1 MYPTWVASIC
11 ISICPT
17 PCADPTLTINN
28 LRLVMASVKNWYGLY
43 VPNAVCNEIWAST
56 AYQTGEEK
64 KEALLLYYL
73 HTMPMASWQDVA
85 GALHYKKEETA
96 LQAVKAF
103 LKLTLAGQ
111 LILQG
116 TYISA
121 VCYCISVHEM
131 YHIIMCTCSCTSVDW
146 TEVGMGC
153 ECGV

>member
-1 MYPTWVASIC
+1 MMYPTWVASIC

-28 LRLVMASVKNWYGLY
+28 LRLVMASVKDWYYLGRYDGGLY
-43 VPNAVCNEIWAST
+43 VPTAVCNEIEDST
-56 AYQTGEEK
+56 AYQTEEEK

-73 HTMPMASWQDVA
+73 HTMPVASWQNVA
-85 GALHYKKEETA
+85 GALHYQEEETA

-116 TYISA
+116 TYISMLLH
-121 VCYCISVHEM
+121 VCP
-131 YHIIMCTCSCTSVDW
+131 
-146 TEVGMGC
+146 
-153 ECGV
+153 

>member
-28 LRLVMASVKNWYGLY
+28 LRLVMASVKDWYGLGCGGGLD
-43 VPNAVCNEIWAST
+43 VPVPVCEEIRTST
-56 AYQTGEEK
+56 AYQTEEEK

-73 HTMPMASWQDVA
+73 DTVPMASWQNVA
-85 GALHYKKEETA
+85 GALHSMKEETA

-116 TYISA
+116 TYISMLLH
-121 VCYCISVHEM
+121 VCP
-131 YHIIMCTCSCTSVDW
+131 
-146 TEVGMGC
+146 
-153 ECGV
+153 

>member
-28 LRLVMASVKNWYGLY
+28 LRLVMASVKNWYDLGGLY
-43 VPNAVCNEIWAST
+43 AGGLCVPNAVCDEIRYST
-56 AYQTGEEK
+56 AYQTEEEK

-73 HTMPMASWQDVA
+73 DTMPMASWQNVA
-85 GALHYKKEETA
+85 GALHYLKEETA

-116 TYISA
+116 TYISMLLH
-121 VCYCISVHEM
+121 VCP
-131 YHIIMCTCSCTSVDW
+131 
-146 TEVGMGC
+146 
-153 ECGV
+153 

>member
-28 LRLVMASVKNWYGLY
+28 LRLVMASVKNWYDLGWFDPGGYAGGLD
-43 VPNAVCNEIWAST
+43 VPLAVCNEIRAST
-56 AYQTGEEK
+56 AYQTEEEK

-73 HTMPMASWQDVA
+73 DTMPMASWQNVA
-85 GALHYKKEETA
+85 GALHSMKEETA

-116 TYISA
+116 TYISMLLH
-121 VCYCISVHEM
+121 VCP
-131 YHIIMCTCSCTSVDW
+131 
-146 TEVGMGC
+146 
-153 ECGV
+153 

>member
-28 LRLVMASVKNWYGLY
+28 LRLVMASVKNWYHLGGYFGGLY
-43 VPNAVCNEIWAST
+43 VPIADAGGLGVPTAVCDEIRYST
-56 AYQTGEEK
+56 AYQTEKEK

-73 HTMPMASWQDVA
+73 RTMPMASWQNVA
-85 GALHYKKEETA
+85 GALHFQEEETA
-96 LQAVKAF
+96 LQAVKVF

-116 TYISA
+116 TYISMLLH
-121 VCYCISVHEM
+121 VCP
-131 YHIIMCTCSCTSVDW
+131 
-146 TEVGMGC
+146 
-153 ECGV
+153 

>member
-1 MYPTWVASIC
+1 MMYPTWVASIC

-28 LRLVMASVKNWYGLY
+28 LRLVMASVKNWYCLGGYLGCLN
-43 VPNAVCNEIWAST
+43 VPGAVCDEIRYGT

-73 HTMPMASWQDVA
+73 HTMPMASWQNVA
-85 GALHYKKEETA
+85 GALHHREEETA

-103 LKLTLAGQ
+103 LKYTPAGQ

-116 TYISA
+116 TYISMLLH
-121 VCYCISVHEM
+121 VCP
-131 YHIIMCTCSCTSVDW
+131 
-146 TEVGMGC
+146 
-153 ECGV
+153 